1 MNIFANTIFL
11 RKPSPV
17 TTPIRLNI
25 ASTVFLFPSLN
36 SGIEEID
43 SANAPK
49 NSPIERPVL
58 LPMNMLATTIFE
70 KKPSLVTILRSDIKF
85 KRFFIWAASATST
98 SEIASANA
106 PKKFP
111 IFLAVFVFNEPV
123 FEILFIKSS
132 CVIKVRIFIIASIVL
147 TCFLSTPGI

>member
-70 KKPSLVTILRSDIKF
+70 TKPSLVTISRSDIKF
-85 KRFFIWAASATST
+85 KRFFI
-98 SEIASANA
+98 
-106 PKKFP
+106 
-111 IFLAVFVFNEPV
+111 
-123 FEILFIKSS
+123 
-132 CVIKVRIFIIASIVL
+132 
-147 TCFLSTPGI
+147 